1 VKRTK
6 CEQDK
11 VLLTPR
17 KGIDGILISLST
29 MSVVHVLCDLPSRGM
44 SLPSG
49 FFRLA
54 ECRRMM
60 MAEIAVRF
68 LLIPKTVYPGAF
80 QN

>member
-1 VKRTK
+1 MGY
-6 CEQDK
+6 
-11 VLLTPR
+11 LSPF
-17 KGIDGILISLST
+17 ST

-49 FFRLA
+49 CFRLA

-60 MAEIAVRF
+60 MAEIAVKF

-80 QN
+80 QS